1 MASFKD
7 IQSELFKKHGINED
21 EFKKRS
27 KSSSS
32 PEQYKGMTEM
42 DSILKKYRV
51 GSSYADPNARK
62 ASANAFTANCSLP
75 EMDSA

>member
-7 IQSELFKKHGINED
+7 IQSELFKKHGVNEY
-21 EFKKRS
+21 EFKRRS

-42 DSILKKYRV
+42 DSILKKYKNI
-51 GSSYADPNARK
+51 AK
-62 ASANAFTANCSLP
+62 FSLKYRDITRY
-75 EMDSA
+75 EIYI